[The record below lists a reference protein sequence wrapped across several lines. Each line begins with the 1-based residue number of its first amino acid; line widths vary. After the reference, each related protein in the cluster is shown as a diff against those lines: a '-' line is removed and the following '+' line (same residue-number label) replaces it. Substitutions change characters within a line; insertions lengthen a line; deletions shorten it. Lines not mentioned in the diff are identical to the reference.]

1 MQIME
6 AISLSFDDFD
16 LIIHPFQ
23 DSRMNRVIA
32 MIQDPIAIV
41 IKHLGEFDDR
51 PLPEG
56 SG

>member
-6 AISLSFDDFD
+6 AVSLSFDDFD

-23 DSRMNRVIA
+23 DSGMNRVIA
-32 MIQDPIAIV
+32 MIQDPITIV
-41 IKHLGEFDDR
+41 IQHLGEFGDR
-51 PLPEG
+51 PMPEG